1 HRNEGKGMGLKTDD
15 CATAAL
21 CVCCHT
27 AIDNGKD
34 LSREERRQLMDRA
47 IVLTIIQIAR
57 RGLVVPQ

>member
-1 HRNEGKGMGLKTDD
+1 MGLKTDD
-15 CATAAL
+15 CVTAAL

-34 LSREERRQLMDRA
+34 LSREERRQMMDRA